1 MSDESRTTESNVS
14 FTDREALFYHK
25 TIRPGKIEIIASKP
39 MATQR
44 DLSLAYSP
52 GVAVPVQAIYDDPAT
67 AYDYT
72 AKGNLVAV
80 ITNGTAI
87 LGMGNLGALA
97 SKPVMEGKAVLFK
110 RFADVDSIDI
120 ELDSEDTEA
129 LIEAIAM
136 MEPTF
141 GGINLEDIKAP
152 ECFVIEQTLRER
164 MKIPVMHDDQHGTAI
179 IAAAGLVNACLITG
193 RKFEDVKVVV
203 NGAGASAIACTSLIK
218 SMGVRHENV
227 IMCDSKGVIWKGREG
242 VDQFKSAHA
251 AETDKRTLAEAVV
264 GTDIFLGLS
273 VAGAM
278 TQDMVKSMAKNP
290 IIFAMANPDPEITPP
305 DAMAARPDAIVATG
319 RSDYPN
325 QVNNV
330 LGFPFIFRGALD
342 VRATAINEEM
352 KIAAAKAIA
361 ELAREQVPEEVAAA
375 YGKNH
380 QFGREYIIPA
390 PFDPRLMEVVSSA
403 VAKAAMDSGVAQK
416 PIEDFDA
423 YRHSLKARLNPTTSV
438 LTQVYERVKANPKR
452 VIFAEAENEIVLRA
466 AVQFRDFGYGEPVLV
481 GRTQAVLDKM
491 AELGVA
497 DPESFEIHNSATSP
511 HVEAMVTALYERLQ
525 RRGFMERDVHRMVN
539 QDRNIFAS
547 ALLKLGV
554 GDALITGLTRTFAQ
568 TMKEVREVLDPKPGE
583 VPFGIHLMIAKNS
596 TVFMA
601 DTTVNERPSAEDL
614 AVIATQ
620 TAAVARRLGHEPRVA
635 FLSFSTFGNPSGK
648 WLDPIREAIAI
659 LDARGELGFEYE
671 GELAPDAAL
680 NPNVMKNYPFSR
692 LSAPANVLVMPG
704 LQSANLSAK
713 LLRELAGN
721 ATIGPMLIGMEKPV
735 QIAPM
740 TAIAPD
746 VLTLAVLAAAGICG

>member
-1 MSDESRTTESNVS
+1 MSDDSRINESNVS

-80 ITNGTAI
+80 ISNGTAI

-120 ELDSEDTEA
+120 ELDSEDTDA

-136 MEPTF
+136 MEPSF

-179 IAAAGLVNACLITG
+179 IAAAGLVNACHITG

-251 AETDKRTLAEAVV
+251 AETDKRTLAEAVA

-466 AVQFRDFGYGEPVLV
+466 AIQFRDFGYGEPVLV

-497 DPESFEIHNSATSP
+497 DPESYEIHNSATSP
-511 HVEAMVTALYERLQ
+511 HVDAMVAELYERLQ

-554 GDALITGLTRTFAQ
+554 GDAMITGMTRTFAQ

-596 TVFMA
+596 TVFLA

-614 AVIATQ
+614 AVIAIQ

-659 LDARGELGFEYE
+659 LDAAGDVGFEYE